1 MSLFATKPIAA
12 LEADSGA
19 DGAHA
24 LRRSLGPLNLT
35 TLGIGAIVGAGIF
48 VFTGI
53 AASQNAGP
61 GVVFS
66 MVLAALC
73 SAFAGLCYSEMA
85 AAVPIAGSAYTYAYA
100 TLGEFVAWIIGWDL
114 ILEYAAGAATIG
126 VGWSSTFVS
135 LMQLFNIN
143 PPASLIA
150 PPFANCSA
158 LQVGQMVAGCT
169 TAGWHLTG
177 AFINL
182 PAVIIVL
189 LITTILV
196 IGIRESAGF
205 NTAMVL
211 VKVSVLV
218 IFVAFGWHLVNPAN
232 WHPFVPPNRGGFGN
246 FGWSGVLRGA
256 GVIFFAFIGFDA
268 VSTAAQEAKKPQRD
282 MPIGI
287 LGSLAICTVLY
298 ILVGLVLTGLI
309 PYGQLNVPSPV
320 IMVANSIPEFG
331 WFRFVLTIG
340 ATLGLGSTM
349 LVMML
354 AQSRIFYS
362 MSRDGLLGKW
372 AGKVH
377 PKYRTPYLSTIYTG
391 LAVALITGLF
401 PIQSIGNLVNI
412 GTLLAFVI
420 VCAGVWLLRKTQPDL
435 ERPFRTPWV
444 PVVPILGILSCLG
457 LMLTLPFE
465 TWVRLVVWLVIGLGI
480 YFGYG
485 RHHSVLQAKR

>member
-1 MSLFATKPIAA
+1 
-12 LEADSGA
+12 
-19 DGAHA
+19 
-24 LRRSLGPLNLT
+24 
-35 TLGIGAIVGAGIF
+35 
-48 VFTGI
+48 
-53 AASQNAGP
+53 
-61 GVVFS
+61 
-66 MVLAALC
+66 
-73 SAFAGLCYSEMA
+73 
-85 AAVPIAGSAYTYAYA
+85 
-100 TLGEFVAWIIGWDL
+100 
-114 ILEYAAGAATIG
+114 
-126 VGWSSTFVS
+126 
-135 LMQLFNIN
+135 
-143 PPASLIA
+143 
-150 PPFANCSA
+150 
-158 LQVGQMVAGCT
+158 
-169 TAGWHLTG
+169 
-177 AFINL
+177 
-182 PAVIIVL
+182 
-189 LITTILV
+189 
-196 IGIRESAGF
+196 
-205 NTAMVL
+205 MVL

-232 WHPFVPPNRGGFGN
+232 WHPFVPPNQGAFGV

-268 VSTAAQEAKKPQRD
+268 VSTAAQEAKQPQRD

-309 PYGQLNVPSPV
+309 PYDQLNVPSPV

-377 PKYRTPYLSTIYTG
+377 PKFRTPYLSTIYTG
-391 LAVALITGLF
+391 IAVAVAAGLF
-401 PIQSIGNLVNI
+401 PIQLIGNLVNI

-420 VCAGVWLLRKTQPDL
+420 VCAGVWILRRRRPDL
-435 ERPFRTPWV
+435 DRPFRTPFV
-444 PVVPILGILSCLG
+444 PLVPILGIVSCLG
-457 LMLTLPFE
+457 LMLTLPLG
-465 TWVRLVVWLVIGLGI
+465 TWIRLIVWLLIGLAI

-485 RHHSVLQAKR
+485 RSHSILRTSKP